1 MAAPGAPRA
10 VDDCVNMRDLTLGI
24 NDWYN
29 VTPSVRRAIEGFALI
44 LQSQQAHL
52 ARVDHALVTGEYHPL
67 SVAPVGLSDAASPP
81 PPGMFATT
89 GLYHHHHHPSSA
101 SVPPGSPLHH
111 DPAALTATSHSV
123 SEMAHLSVR
132 VDDLTRELVVTKA
145 KLRALEA
152 ASSGEVAETT
162 FARACD
168 LATARAEAAAREAAA
183 SAKTCREIDASA
195 ERAEAAAAE
204 AVKARDA
211 FASSL
216 ATKAEGSESRVRV
229 AAAQAE
235 VRCRAAGDELRN
247 ALRELGIDE
256 IPKGT
261 GGSSLFGM
269 NGGNGGAL
277 NGVFGG
283 AKTASGARADAAAF
297 ASVRAEVAELR
308 RVVLGDDEDDENA
321 RGVGPGSPFG
331 TPGHASRSSP
341 RGGGGSVAG
350 TPEARAGP
358 GGLLARV
365 ADVAAKVDGARYNTP
380 HAAGYADGASPNGS
394 NETRA
399 LAEGLRRLHRAV
411 GSELKARPTTETVRE
426 MVAAEMT
433 GARRSADDDPDS
445 DASPLARR
453 VGALEDGARAM
464 ERRQRRVER
473 VLGDVKSWAS
483 AAEKR
488 LEVERVRELRSETRS
503 DDESDDESDDASDES
518 GGREAD
524 ARRKGGATKMDA
536 LAGASVSSGL
546 GGAGGTRF

>member
-1 MAAPGAPRA
+1 MPR
-10 VDDCVNMRDLTLGI
+10 D
-24 NDWYN
+24 
-29 VTPSVRRAIEGFALI
+29 RR
-44 LQSQQAHL
+44 
-52 ARVDHALVTGEYHPL
+52 
-67 SVAPVGLSDAASPP
+67 
-81 PPGMFATT
+81 
-89 GLYHHHHHPSSA
+89 
-101 SVPPGSPLHH
+101 
-111 DPAALTATSHSV
+111 
-123 SEMAHLSVR
+123 
-132 VDDLTRELVVTKA
+132 
-145 KLRALEA
+145 
-152 ASSGEVAETT
+152 
-162 FARACD
+162 
-168 LATARAEAAAREAAA
+168 
-183 SAKTCREIDASA
+183 ASA

-256 IPKGT
+256 IPKGP

-269 NGGNGGAL
+269 NGGNLGGAL
-277 NGVFGG
+277 GVFG
-283 AKTASGARADAAAF
+283 AKTASGARADAAAV

-308 RVVLGDDEDDENA
+308 RVVLGDEEDFDENA
-321 RGVGPGSPFG
+321 RGVPGSPFG
-331 TPGHASRSSP
+331 TPGHAARGSSVA
-341 RGGGGSVAG
+341 GSVAG
-350 TPEARAGP
+350 TPEARRP

-365 ADVAAKVDGARYNTP
+365 ADVAAKVDGARYTP
-380 HAAGYADGASPNGS
+380 HAAGYADGASPNGG

-433 GARRSADDDPDS
+433 GARRSAGDDPDS
-445 DASPLARR
+445 DASPLALR